1 MTPKRRSRRSLRSR
15 VPQRVR
21 RVLGRARDL
30 FPCTG
35 VGLVVIAGAS
45 VALLHYGLT
54 RLDLVL
60 LVIGA
65 VGLGLAAVAV
75 ISTSLTALF
84 LWLALREIKRDSGDV
99 RLECG
104 YPMTTGFS
112 VRDFWF
118 IPFVSVTWTW
128 VEPEARVETVKRRGR
143 LHEQIVPLRRALA
156 DKVQRRFEVADIFG
170 LCRIAFPTV
179 QERSVH
185 FVPSVG
191 RLKHMDVVHSMAGG
205 EELSHPDGPP
215 EGERIDI
222 RSYQSTDPIRFVLWK
237 VFARTRQVV
246 VRTPERAI
254 GPVRQTVAYLVA
266 GRGDEPGAGAA
277 RVAVEAGCLGG
288 NWVLGADGS
297 PEASRDRDGA
307 LTAIS
312 RSSSTSDEQG
322 GTGLK
327 AFLTA
332 AIPGTQLARALV
344 FVPAI
349 PGPWLEQVVAQASGT
364 AHPGRLEFIVC
375 CDGLVKP
382 GVVSKVSRAL
392 RQPDDPPDP
401 SALQPTTLGQLRE
414 VLTQLARTR
423 CKVLIIDR
431 QTGQVFSEG
440 HLRQMLRAA

>member
-1 MTPKRRSRRSLRSR
+1 VPLRLKRLLR
-15 VPQRVR
+15 RVR
-21 RVLGRARDL
+21 DV

-45 VALLHYGLT
+45 LALLHYGLN

-60 LVIGA
+60 LVVGA
-65 VGLGLAAVAV
+65 VGLGLAAIAV
-75 ISTSLTALF
+75 VSTTLTALF
-84 LWLALREIKRDSGDV
+84 LWLALRKIKRDSGDV

-104 YPMTTGFS
+104 FLMTTGFS
-112 VRDFWF
+112 VRNFWF

-128 VEPEARVETVKRRGR
+128 VEPQARVETVKRRGR

-156 DKVQRRFEVADIFG
+156 DKVVRRFEVADIFG
-170 LCRIAFPTV
+170 LCRIAFHAE

-191 RLKHMDVVHSMAGG
+191 RLKQMDVVHSMAGG

-254 GPVRQTVAYLVA
+254 GPVRQTVAYLVS
-266 GRGDEPGAGAA
+266 GDGDEPGAGAA

-288 NWVLGADGS
+288 SWVLGADGS
-297 PEASRDRDGA
+297 PEASRNRDDA
-307 LTAIS
+307 LASIS
-312 RSSSTSDEQG
+312 RSSATAEDEQG
-322 GTGLK
+322 SGLK

-332 AIPGTQLARALV
+332 AVPGTQLARALV

-349 PGPWLEQVVAQASGT
+349 PGPWLERVVAQASGS
-364 AHPGRLEFIVC
+364 ARPGHLEFIVC
-375 CDGLVKP
+375 CDGLVRP
-382 GVVSKVSRAL
+382 GVVTRVARVL
-392 RQPDDPPDP
+392 REPEEPANP
-401 SALQPTTLGQLRE
+401 SALLPATLGQLSE
-414 VLTQLARTR
+414 VLRQLARTR
-423 CKVLIIDR
+423 CKILIIDR
-431 QTGQVFSEG
+431 QTGLVYSEG